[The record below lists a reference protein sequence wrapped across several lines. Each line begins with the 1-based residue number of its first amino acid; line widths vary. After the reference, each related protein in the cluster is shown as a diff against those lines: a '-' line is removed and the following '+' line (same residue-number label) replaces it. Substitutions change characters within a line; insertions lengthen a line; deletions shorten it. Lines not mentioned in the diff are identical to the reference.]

1 MAKLLKES
9 GDELDAHVK
18 SVANTFCAG
27 DNGPLAVAGKIQLAT
42 SVLSSF
48 TPALL
53 FERCIGEFCPIANA
67 DDLHAPDL
75 RKPLHMGRL
84 ANIDEVYATF
94 SEFGLV
100 QDNNS
105 CKQGSSSNLAAVNN
119 HAGTFNRF
127 LQFGECARATKTAG
141 SYGGGH
147 VDPVSF
153 GMGGNMHPGVGVP
166 MERGEIGNHTGCT
179 KERFL
184 MFAAPR
190 VQPHEDLPE
199 NYVMPD
205 DVEKH
210 LWVELDEELADM
222 SGLGDAFAD
231 PEMYAARMKDQR
243 ADAPR
248 QDVDHV
254 PDQSYLP
261 DEDGYVFL
269 LPDGVESRLRWR
281 TSGGAPVAE
290 MRIANRS
297 FAMPPN
303 MTSHPLQNESYSP
316 FSQ

>member
-1 MAKLLKES
+1 MTKLLKEL

-18 SVANTFCAG
+18 SVAQTLAEGSDAG
-27 DNGPLAVAGKIQLAT
+27 VEVGNIQLTT

-53 FERCIGEFCPIANA
+53 FERCSGEFCPIANA

-75 RKPLHMGRL
+75 RKPLHMRRL

-105 CKQGSSSNLAAVNN
+105 RKQGSSSNLAAVNN

-147 VDPVSF
+147 LEPVSF

-190 VQPHEDLPE
+190 VQPHEDACERVKPVQRVEAVWL
-199 NYVMPD
+199 MP
-205 DVEKH
+205 
-210 LWVELDEELADM
+210 
-222 SGLGDAFAD
+222 
-231 PEMYAARMKDQR
+231 
-243 ADAPR
+243 
-248 QDVDHV
+248 
-254 PDQSYLP
+254 
-261 DEDGYVFL
+261 
-269 LPDGVESRLRWR
+269 
-281 TSGGAPVAE
+281 T
-290 MRIANRS
+290 I
-297 FAMPPN
+297 
-303 MTSHPLQNESYSP
+303 
-316 FSQ
+316 